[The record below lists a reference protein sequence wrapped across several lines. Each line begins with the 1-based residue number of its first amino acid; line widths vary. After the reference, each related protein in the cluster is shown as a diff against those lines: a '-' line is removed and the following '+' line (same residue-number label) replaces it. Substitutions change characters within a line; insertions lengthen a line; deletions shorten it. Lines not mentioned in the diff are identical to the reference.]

1 MEIEELSRRIVQVH
15 AQFDATVFLVGPQPH
30 GGAVVSDRHVHDQRL
45 TLQKGPVGSV
55 RERRVDPARERV
67 PRTAVHSLRP
77 FPEKKEGPDVTQE
90 RPRGVRPCLAGAA
103 VGQEVFEL
111 VERHVERRRVE
122 DRQLHL
128 PEAAR
133 PRRPRDRVDVHVV
146 FDDAVGTHLELGL
159 RIVGMPRARLD
170 EARDAARLQKPA
182 ELAQHGVGIRHVM
195 EGVEADDP
203 VHAAVGQLDRPP
215 VEGQELRLRPFA
227 DDRQPLVHLARDGER
242 ARRDVEQD
250 HAAAELRQE
259 PGEPAAARA
268 ELEDRHPRRQAQ
280 PLKHRR
286 NARQQRRRIVGGIE
300 RLGEVMLPAGQR
312 REIFLGGSIQV
323 LEGRSRNQL
332 PDIDRHVDR
341 LLRASPRAHG
351 LAAVLE
357 RRLYEDDR
365 GGEALLMLERQIAGG
380 DGSTEPRAKRIVERL
395 EDIVQVVRM
404 AGDERLVERFA
415 TQRVDDAVE
424 RRHAGADSARR
435 FHERR
440 RRRAVRNMEDANA
453 TRSDKTNQLTEKRKA
468 IGRRHPLKDAVAVDE
483 IELAAGAR
491 VINEELG
498 RRLEFDVGGSLAIGL
513 APGGREHGG
522 RPIDGGDSSR
532 PPRERDGEAADAAAV
547 LQRGHGREFR
557 NEAQA
562 RRGAAATRRTPRR
575 PRRTP
580 APDPASCSRAGT
592 AAPSARRSTARAR
605 RTPPSAGRIRCSCH
619 LRGSSKENRRDHIS
633 HPRYPRLMS
642 RIHFR
647 KRIVVVALAALTA
660 ACADRQTT

>member
-1 MEIEELSRRIVQVH
+1 
-15 AQFDATVFLVGPQPH
+15 
-30 GGAVVSDRHVHDQRL
+30 
-45 TLQKGPVGSV
+45 
-55 RERRVDPARERV
+55 
-67 PRTAVHSLRP
+67 
-77 FPEKKEGPDVTQE
+77 
-90 RPRGVRPCLAGAA
+90 
-103 VGQEVFEL
+103 
-111 VERHVERRRVE
+111 
-122 DRQLHL
+122 
-128 PEAAR
+128 
-133 PRRPRDRVDVHVV
+133 
-146 FDDAVGTHLELGL
+146 
-159 RIVGMPRARLD
+159 
-170 EARDAARLQKPA
+170 
-182 ELAQHGVGIRHVM
+182 
-195 EGVEADDP
+195 
-203 VHAAVGQLDRPP
+203 
-215 VEGQELRLRPFA
+215 
-227 DDRQPLVHLARDGER
+227 
-242 ARRDVEQD
+242 
-250 HAAAELRQE
+250 
-259 PGEPAAARA
+259 
-268 ELEDRHPRRQAQ
+268 
-280 PLKHRR
+280 
-286 NARQQRRRIVGGIE
+286 
-300 RLGEVMLPAGQR
+300 MLPAGQR

-323 LEGRSRNQL
+323 LEGGSRNQL
-332 PDIDRHVDR
+332 PDIDRDVDR
-341 LLRASPRAHG
+341 LLRASPRAHS

-453 TRSDKTNQLTEKRKA
+453 TRSDKANQLTEKRKA
-468 IGRRHPLKDAVAVDE
+468 IGRCHPLKDAIAVDE

-562 RRGAAATRRTPRR
+562 HEAQQPLDVHLAAREELPLAIRRHV
-575 PRRTP
+575 
-580 APDPASCSRAGT
+580 RAQVLRGRQHGEVRL
-592 AAPSARRSTARAR
+592 ARGERLPSPVGFAARA
-605 RTPPSAGRIRCSCH
+605 TCAVHQGRIDAIISAIRGILLSCRESISDKG
-619 LRGSSKENRRDHIS
+619 LSSLLW
-633 HPRYPRLMS
+633 PP
-642 RIHFR
+642 
-647 KRIVVVALAALTA
+647 
-660 ACADRQTT
+660 